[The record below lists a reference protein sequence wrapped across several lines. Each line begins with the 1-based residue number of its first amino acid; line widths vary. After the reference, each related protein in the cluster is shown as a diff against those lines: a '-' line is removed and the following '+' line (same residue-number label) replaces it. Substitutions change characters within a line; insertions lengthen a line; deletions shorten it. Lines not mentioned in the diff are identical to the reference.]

1 MAIKQSKN
9 IWHIDDDEDDQEFFQ
24 IALKHIYPDFSYN
37 GFIYAEN
44 ALNELQMAG
53 TLPDFVF
60 LDLNMPGMNGE
71 QFLKRLRLECKFST
85 IPVIIF
91 TTSSQKSTMDRM
103 IELGASQ
110 FHTKPDNYMNLIE
123 LLKKVLD

>member
-1 MAIKQSKN
+1 MQPKN

-24 IALKHIYPDFSYN
+24 IALNHVDSKFKYT
-37 GFIYAEN
+37 GFLYAEK
-44 ALNELQMAG
+44 ALKELQVARR
-53 TLPDFVF
+53 LPDLIF

-71 QFLKRLRLECKFST
+71 QFLKRVKQESKFST

-91 TTSSQKSTMDRM
+91 TTSSLQSTMENM
-103 IELGASQ
+103 KALGATE
-110 FHTKPDNYMNLIE
+110 FYTKPDNYLNLVE